1 MRWGWRGFVI
11 ENLILVAVTLA
22 FISKNHRSAR
32 GRHSYDAFPWQLRK
46 SGAKPYGKTLLA
58 PPGAL
63 YATPVMRVTQAGS
76 LAQYH
81 LIGIGTLNCVREVVK
96 KNGLFTV
103 RLTVRGGIGPSA
115 LTVSKCEKFGPIFP
129 IIKW

>member
-1 MRWGWRGFVI
+1 MI

-32 GRHSYDAFPWQLRK
+32 GRHFYDAFRWQLRK

-76 LAQYH
+76 LTQYH
-81 LIGIGTLNCVREVVK
+81 VIGIGTINCVREVVK
-96 KNGLFTV
+96 KNGIFTV
-103 RLTVRGGIGPSA
+103 RLKILNPNHM
-115 LTVSKCEKFGPIFP
+115 
-129 IIKW
+129 